1 MLSFN
6 RDFLSLLC
14 NLKSFSSSEDVVCLL
29 QGHHF
34 CEEKKFLLLL
44 QKQKKNKNL
53 QDCKLRLNIAEAT
66 SFISFD
72 TTIASPLND
81 HVMLLLK

>member
-1 MLSFN
+1 M
-6 RDFLSLLC
+6 
-14 NLKSFSSSEDVVCLL
+14 
-29 QGHHF
+29 
-34 CEEKKFLLLL
+34 KKITRLL

-66 SFISFD
+66 SFISID

>member
-34 CEEKKFLLLL
+34 CEKKL
-44 QKQKKNKNL
+44 QDCYKNKKKNKNL

-66 SFISFD
+66 SFISID

>member
-1 MLSFN
+1 MSFACCKYII
-6 RDFLSLLC
+6 FV
-14 NLKSFSSSEDVVCLL
+14 K
-29 QGHHF
+29 
-34 CEEKKFLLLL
+34 
-44 QKQKKNKNL
+44 KNL

>member
-34 CEEKKFLLLL
+34 CEKNYKTVT
-44 QKQKKNKNL
+44 KTKKNKNL

-66 SFISFD
+66 SFISID

>member
-1 MLSFN
+1 MSFACCK
-6 RDFLSLLC
+6 DIIFA
-14 NLKSFSSSEDVVCLL
+14 
-29 QGHHF
+29 
-34 CEEKKFLLLL
+34 KKNY
-44 QKQKKNKNL
+44 KTVTKTKKNKNL

-66 SFISFD
+66 SFISID

>member
-1 MLSFN
+1 M
-6 RDFLSLLC
+6 
-14 NLKSFSSSEDVVCLL
+14 
-29 QGHHF
+29 
-34 CEEKKFLLLL
+34 KKNY
-44 QKQKKNKNL
+44 KTVTKTKKKNKNL

>member
-1 MLSFN
+1 MIFYCYLAHRYDTLDVFQ
-6 RDFLSLLC
+6 LKWKKIEC
-14 NLKSFSSSEDVVCLL
+14 VNLW
-29 QGHHF
+29 Q
-34 CEEKKFLLLL
+34 
-44 QKQKKNKNL
+44 QNKNL

>member
-34 CEEKKFLLLL
+34 CEKKITRLL
-44 QKQKKNKNL
+44 QKQKQNKNL

>member
-1 MLSFN
+1 M
-6 RDFLSLLC
+6 
-14 NLKSFSSSEDVVCLL
+14 
-29 QGHHF
+29 
-34 CEEKKFLLLL
+34 KKKITRLL